1 MNHEE
6 PGFTESLK
14 TMPPLRL
21 WVDSDR
27 SLLHVTTDVDE
38 LVTRRLLLPLRVSSA
53 ELGLVAGFRLL
64 LLLFRLRLG
73 LQLADRLL
81 RSPWSRI
88 NFSPSFPLL
97 GSRPIRTLVCA
108 LSYVSLS
115 LMFLK
120 LLDMVEVEDW
130 EACRFDGL

>member
-1 MNHEE
+1 MIHEE
-6 PGFTESLK
+6 PGLTEALK

-21 WVDSDR
+21 WVDSAR
-27 SLLHVTTDVDE
+27 SLLHVTADVDE
-38 LVTRRLLLPLRVSSA
+38 LDTRRLLLPDRFSSA
-53 ELGLVAGFRLL
+53 ELDAGFRLL

-73 LQLADRLL
+73 LELADRFLW
-81 RSPWSRI
+81 SPCSRI
-88 NFSPSFPLL
+88 KEPFSPSFTLL